1 MGHMHLDKMKT
12 VVSLTA
18 IATLGLAQA
27 AGAAMIGS
35 ATLSYEQTAAGRTGA
50 GAVTT
55 FSTLPA
61 SDFFGNNLAV
71 ASGTVGSPA
80 DPGFT
85 FYDDYIFSVANSTV
99 EAASFLLNE
108 GNVLAIDNLQM
119 RLYAVD
125 PKNPLPD
132 LSHTPGGLVEDW
144 SAPISTDGSSTN
156 LGTAMLNSGTYI
168 LEVRGDVTG
177 TAGGSYAGLIDLQP
191 VPIPA
196 ALPLLLSGL
205 GLLGGLARRR

>member
-1 MGHMHLDKMKT
+1 MNTLA
-12 VVSLTA
+12 SLTVLA
-18 IATLGLAQA
+18 ALGLAQA

-35 ATLSYEQTAAGRTGA
+35 ATLSYEQTSAGRTGT

-61 SDFFGNNLAV
+61 SDFFGNNLPAL
-71 ASGTVGSPA
+71 SGTAGSPA
-80 DPGFT
+80 DPGFS

-99 EAASFLLNE
+99 DAASFLLNE
-108 GNVLAIDNLQM
+108 GSVLSISNLQM
-119 RLYAVD
+119 RLYTAD

-132 LSHTPGGLVEDW
+132 LSHSPAGLMANW
-144 SAPISTDGSSTN
+144 SAPISTNGSSTN
-156 LGTAMLNSGTYI
+156 LGTTLLGSGTYI

-205 GLLGGLARRR
+205 GLLGGLVRKRVSS